1 MTALKAIR
9 VGVGLIKNIDL
20 LVITEHLGRVDAKL
34 GHFRKGEK
42 YIFFH
47 NSFPYS
53 ANVKPRYAK

>member
-1 MTALKAIR
+1 M
-9 VGVGLIKNIDL
+9 GLIKNIDL